1 MGHATSADGTPI
13 AYYTVGQGEP
23 VVIVGGAFSTA
34 EAATPLAEALAA
46 VELQGVTLDRRAR
59 GSSGDTQPY
68 APEREAEDL
77 AAVIE
82 AVGGEAS
89 VLGHSSGAMLALF
102 AAARGVP
109 VRHLFLSEPPFLFG
123 QGDPGDDFPE
133 RLQSLVDQGSPDEV
147 VTTFQREAV
156 GLPEPTI
163 NQIRNS
169 PMFPSLV
176 AVAQSVVY
184 DATLSRA
191 VSTPTTSMTSIDLPV
206 TILRGEPTFPLL
218 VRAVELLHQAM
229 PNAELIVVPESH
241 DHNIDPAGTAREIRR
256 RLDP

>member
-1 MGHATSADGTPI
+1 MAYATSADGTLI
-13 AYYTVGQGEP
+13 AHHIVGTGEP

-46 VELQGVTLDRRAR
+46 VGFQGVTLDRRAR

-77 AAVIE
+77 AAVIQ
-82 AVGGEAS
+82 ALGGEAS

-102 AAARGVP
+102 AAAHGVP

-123 QGDPGDDFPE
+123 EGEPGDDFPE
-133 RLQSLVDQGSPDEV
+133 RLQALIDEGRPDDV

-156 GLPEPTI
+156 RLPEEAI
-163 NQIRNS
+163 DQIRHS
-169 PMFPSLV
+169 PMFASLA

-184 DATLSRA
+184 DATLSRE
-191 VSTPTTSMTSIDLPV
+191 VSTPTTSMTSIDTPV
-206 TILRGEPTFPLL
+206 TILRGEPTFPML
-218 VRAVELLHQAM
+218 VRAAELLHQAM
-229 PNAELIVVPESH
+229 PNSELIVVPESH
-241 DHNIDPAGTAREIRR
+241 DHSIDPAGTAREIRS
-256 RLDP
+256 RLAA